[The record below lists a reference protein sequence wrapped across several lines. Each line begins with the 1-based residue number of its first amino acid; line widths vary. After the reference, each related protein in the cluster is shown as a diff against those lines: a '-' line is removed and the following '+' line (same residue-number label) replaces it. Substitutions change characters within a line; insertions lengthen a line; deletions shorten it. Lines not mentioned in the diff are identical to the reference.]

1 MLEVDTVKMQAKNDR
16 PKRKGAQRVVTQR
29 DHPISCLIV
38 HSWKHGDTKLTGTVG
53 GGTFSVL
60 GGNPGEMVI

>member
-1 MLEVDTVKMQAKNDR
+1 MMEADVVKTQARNDR
-16 PKRKGAQRVVTQR
+16 PKRKGAQRLVTQR

-38 HSWKHGDTKLTGTVG
+38 HSWKHGGTKLTGTVG

-60 GGNPGEMVI
+60 GGNIGEMVI